1 MHKYLPLITITT
13 TFISII
19 NAIDSNKIFSIYNA
33 FTNITTEQSLM
44 ETFLNGIFFLDSKLN
59 LTTLMSNPHFDKCF
73 ASLVNPNTSELNPE
87 VKSNT
92 LLAFDACGKYLSD
105 YGFSEDC
112 LLNDAFEFFLL
123 NYTLSIS
130 DFNTTSQY
138 QIMRFMN
145 QENFFTGF
153 CMFKDCMDIL
163 QIIFNSTESKAFT
176 DFLKQEAGIKNLTLI
191 RNNNITK
198 TPVMFII
205 MTIIF
210 YLIVIGSLIICIIRL
225 SCFFSFRWKYLQF
238 LKQNEIDDEQQSQS
252 DSIIS
257 DDSQQQTKS
266 KSNNNNSNSNK
277 HVNLTEVDIL
287 NRSKR
292 IFEEELK
299 RKNSFRNNIIERI
312 GTFIVKYGS
321 SVDPFQNFYNLVTR
335 KNYWYNDSNLEF
347 ISFLRSCV
355 NLGLSLFYN
364 FLIIR
369 QIPPKDLFNKS
380 FYTQPTL
387 YIIKIASYSHV
398 CWVILDGIVM
408 SFKLLNMIKD
418 YFNTNCDKTVTLPFM
433 VKYFSLVI
441 PKMITFVIMYIYFYS
456 FVLNFKSYIPSI
468 SLFYNNIN
476 STNSNNTDLLSIYW
490 KSITKPG
497 PLFFSGD
504 VNHFNIIK
512 PYISF
517 NNSYLINECDDTVI
531 NGDDRHNSISWPIH
545 IVLVAQ
551 IMVNEFYCFI
561 IYLIILY
568 IAFKLRKHIYDKLI
582 QVIIISLSIILCVYF
597 NNQLTNDS
605 NSFNPACYI
614 YFLGNMNH
622 DYNFCYTL
630 YYYGLGV
637 LLGICFFYY
646 QDIKNNYSSIQIGN
660 YIPFQLCKTI
670 VRQIIS
676 FSRKQYYFIKTS
688 ILLLC
693 VLLMFVGVT
702 TPAYC
707 YITNGIEGNDV
718 STCNYMNVFYT
729 WEKVF
734 ISYLFAIVFLLM
746 MVFIKG
752 TVLEYLCQP
761 TLSLFVER
769 ISSIY
774 FLLIPWFIVFAYS
787 VFLFQYSLS
796 FQNLSFVAIGLNI
809 FAVVVCVC
817 LYLFIEIFLRK
828 ILKYK
833 FIRASNWEKFHKQRA
848 IIEDELSLNEAD
860 SFHED

>member
-1 MHKYLPLITITT
+1 MNKYLSLVTITSI
-13 TFISII
+13 FISIKAVDYNQI
-19 NAIDSNKIFSIYNA
+19 SSVFNA
-33 FTNITTEQSLM
+33 FTNITTEQSLI
-44 ETFLNGIFFLDSKLN
+44 ETVLNGVFFLDSKLN
-59 LTTLMSNPHFDKCF
+59 LTKLISSAQFNKCF
-73 ASLVNPNTSELNPE
+73 ASLVNADISELNPE

-112 LLNDAFEFFLL
+112 LQNEAFQFFLL
-123 NYTLSIS
+123 NYTLNIS
-130 DFNTTSQY
+130 DFNETSQY

-145 QENFFTGF
+145 QQNFFTGF
-153 CMFKDCMDIL
+153 CMFKDCMDAVE
-163 QIIFNSTESKAFT
+163 IIFTSPEFTEY
-176 DFLKQEAGIKNLTLI
+176 LKQAAGIKNVTLI
-191 RNNNITK
+191 RSSTNTS
-198 TPVMFII
+198 TPVVFII
-205 MTIIF
+205 ITIMF
-210 YLIVIGSLIICIIRL
+210 YVIVIGSLFICIIRL

-238 LKQNEIDDEQQSQS
+238 LKQNELDDEQQSQN

-257 DDSQQQTKS
+257 DDSPSNAQSKP
-266 KSNNNNSNSNK
+266 KSNNS
-277 HVNLTEVDIL
+277 HVNSTENDIL

-312 GTFIVKYGS
+312 GTFFAKYGP
-321 SVDPFQNFYNLVTR
+321 SVDPFQNFYNLVTK
-335 KNYWYNDSNLEF
+335 KNYWYNDTNLEF
-347 ISFLRSCV
+347 VSFLRSCV

-408 SFKLLNMIKD
+408 SFKLFNMIKD
-418 YFNTNCDKTVTLPFM
+418 YFNINCDKTVTLLFM
-433 VKYFSLVI
+433 VKYFSLI
-441 PKMITFVIMYIYFYS
+441 LPKMITFIIMYVYFYY
-456 FVLNFKSYIPSI
+456 FGLDFKSYIPSM
-468 SLFYNNIN
+468 SFLY
-476 STNSNNTDLLSIYW
+476 SNNTNSKDLLSVYW
-490 KSITKPG
+490 QSITKPG
-497 PLFFSGD
+497 PLFFSRNASHHD
-504 VNHFNIIK
+504 ILIPHIHFA
-512 PYISF
+512 
-517 NNSYLINECDDTVI
+517 NSYLIDECADAITTS
-531 NGDDRHNSISWPIH
+531 HSTPWPIN

-551 IMVNEFYCFI
+551 IMVNEFYCFVF
-561 IYLIILY
+561 YLIILY
-568 IAFKLRKHIYDKLI
+568 FAFKLRKQLYDNI
-582 QVIIISLSIILCVYF
+582 VQVIIISLSIILCTYFNISIISDKFNSNNSACYVYF
-597 NNQLTNDS
+597 
-605 NSFNPACYI
+605 I
-614 YFLGNMNH
+614 GNMNH
-622 DYNFCYTL
+622 EYNFCFTL

-637 LLGICFFYY
+637 LLGICYFYY
-646 QDIKNNYSSIQIGN
+646 QDIKNIYSSVQNGS
-660 YIPFQLCKTI
+660 YIPFKLCKVI
-670 VRQIIS
+670 VRKIVS

-693 VLLMFVGVT
+693 VLLMFFGVT

-707 YITNGIEGNDV
+707 YIKNGIEGNET
-718 STCNYMNVFYT
+718 SNCNYMNVFYT

-734 ISYLFAIVFLLM
+734 ISYLFAIVFVLM

-817 LYLFIEIFLRK
+817 FYLFIEIFLRK

-848 IIEDELSLNEAD
+848 IIEDELSLNETD